1 MTVAHAHFRKLIPWH
16 ARSALTREPTPC
28 AHRRPAA
35 LLPNESVPVL
45 IAAAELLHRGV
56 ELPGIELGVR
66 IARWL
71 NRSSVPDRR
80 LSESP
85 VAGDVIIP
93 AVAAVYSPVKIH

>member
-1 MTVAHAHFRKLIPWH
+1 MNVKPLAAPLETFVALSMMT
-16 ARSALTREPTPC
+16 
-28 AHRRPAA
+28 
-35 LLPNESVPVL
+35 VPVL

-85 VAGDVIIP
+85 VVGDVIIP
-93 AVAAVYSPVKIH
+93 AVSAVHSPVKIH